1 MSSVLWNLEQVSLR
15 GRQSARLH
23 PMTLQLHTGCTAVIG
38 YSGAGKTSLLNL
50 LVGFEKPDTGTLTKS
65 AERIFWAP
73 QNGGLWPHLTVREHF
88 STVRSGALPDELLA
102 DFDLAQKLD
111 SRPDELSEGEQS
123 RLSVARALWTRAPVL
138 VMDEPLVH
146 VDPARAGV
154 CWQAIRRHLAA
165 TQASLIFSTH
175 SPETVLGE
183 AERALCLK
191 AGRLV
196 YDGTVDRLYHHPPTA
211 ELAGFLGPTNWFE
224 PDDARFWLE
233 RHAPAPRSWRPE
245 QIAIAPA
252 DRTVFTVL
260 AARFRGSVAE
270 VDLRHEPTGR
280 ERRFYHRP
288 ASNRLRPGES
298 AAMTLLT

>member
-1 MSSVLWNLEQVSLR
+1 
-15 GRQSARLH
+15 
-23 PMTLQLHTGCTAVIG
+23 MTVQLHTGCTAVIG

-50 LVGFEKPDTGTLTKS
+50 LVGFEKPDAGTLAKP
-65 AERIFWAP
+65 AGRIFWTP

-88 STVRSGALPDELLA
+88 LIVRPGHPPPDGLLA
-102 DFDLAQKLD
+102 DFDLAHKLA

-123 RLSVARALWTRAPVL
+123 RLSVARALWTNAPVL

-146 VDPARAGV
+146 VDPARADV

-165 TQASLIFSTH
+165 TNTSLVFSTH

-183 AERALCLK
+183 AGRALCLK
-191 AGRLV
+191 AGRLL
-196 YDGTVDRLYHHPPTA
+196 YDGKVTDLYDQPPTA

-224 PDDARFWLE
+224 PDEARLWLD
-233 RHAPAPRSWRPE
+233 RDGFAPRSWRPE

-270 VDLRHEPTGR
+270 VDLRHELSGQ

-288 ASNRLRPGES
+288 ASNRLQPGAS
-298 AAMTLLT
+298 AAISFLT

>member
-1 MSSVLWNLEQVSLR
+1 
-15 GRQSARLH
+15 
-23 PMTLQLHTGCTAVIG
+23 MTVQLHTGCTAVIG

-50 LVGFEKPDTGTLTKS
+50 LVGFEKPDAGTLAKP
-65 AERIFWAP
+65 AGRIFWTP

-88 STVRSGALPDELLA
+88 LIVRPGHPPPDGLLA
-102 DFDLAQKLD
+102 DFDLAHKLA

-123 RLSVARALWTRAPVL
+123 RLSVARALWTNAPVL

-146 VDPARAGV
+146 VDPARADV
-154 CWQAIRRHLAA
+154 CWQAIRRHLTA
-165 TQASLIFSTH
+165 TNTSLVFSTH

-183 AERALCLK
+183 AGRALCLK
-191 AGRLV
+191 AGRLL
-196 YDGTVDRLYHHPPTA
+196 YDGKVTDLYDQPPTA

-224 PDDARFWLE
+224 PDEARLWLD
-233 RHAPAPRSWRPE
+233 RDGFAPRSWRPE

-270 VDLRHEPTGR
+270 VDLRHELSGQ

-288 ASNRLRPGES
+288 ASNRLQPGAS
-298 AAMTLLT
+298 AAISFLT